1 MRARF
6 FLLWTMGLALSATAG
21 GALATGCS
29 GGVVEAPPGS
39 GGAGGG
45 EGGGS
50 HSTSTGVGPGGKDGG
65 GKDALPDYTDP
76 GCPDAGGPIQQF
88 DCDPYHQFNGDCL
101 PGEACYIFVSYPSEP
116 CGQETYGAVCSPAG
130 TGTQSAPC
138 GGAQDCAGGFV
149 CVVSGS
155 GNQCIQLCPLAGA
168 SSCPPGLVCEPI
180 DVEGFG
186 GCL

>member
-1 MRARF
+1 MHGRF
-6 FLLWTMGLALSATAG
+6 FLLGSMGLALSVTAG
-21 GALATGCS
+21 GALAAGC
-29 GGVVEAPPGS
+29 GPAVVSVPPGS

-50 HSTSTGVGPGGKDGG
+50 SSSTSGTGLGGWDAGH
-65 GKDALPDYTDP
+65 DALPDYTDP
-76 GCPDAGGPIQQF
+76 GCPDAGGPILSF
-88 DCDPYHQFNGDCL
+88 DCDPYHQFNGDCM
-101 PGEACYIFVSYPSEP
+101 PGEGCYIYVSYPSEP
-116 CGQETYGAVCSPAG
+116 CGQETYGSLCAPSGP
-130 TGTQSAPC
+130 GTQSAPC
-138 GGAQDCAGGFV
+138 DGAQDCAGGFV

-155 GNQCIQLCPLAGA
+155 GNQCVQLCPLSGN